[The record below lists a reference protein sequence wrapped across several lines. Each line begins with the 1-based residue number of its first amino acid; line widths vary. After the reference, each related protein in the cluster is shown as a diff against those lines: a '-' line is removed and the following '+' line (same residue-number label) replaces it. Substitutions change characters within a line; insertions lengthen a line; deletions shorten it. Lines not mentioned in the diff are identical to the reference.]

1 MLNMPITVPR
11 LANRKLCEWG
21 HCPVWLRLASS
32 SDPTRVLRRDPILDG
47 VEALLPGDVVLEVPL
62 LVPPDL
68 LL

>member
-1 MLNMPITVPR
+1 MLLMPITVPR

-21 HCPVWLRLASS
+21 HWPVWLRFASS
-32 SDPTRVLRRDPILDG
+32 SDPIRVLRRDPILVG
-47 VEALLPGDVVLEVPL
+47 VEAVLPGDVVLEVPL